1 MHRRL
6 LLLSALAAPVF
17 ALPAWAEEKKEKKQE
32 RLPTP
37 GPGERYIKLPPIP
50 LELYDRY
57 GQYHMVMIEM
67 LVLTAQEAKVSEKKI
82 SDRLRMTFNVLPYEE
97 YTKGNP
103 APMMKATALDVI
115 RKDYGEAMIHD
126 VLIAKML
133 FH

>member
-6 LLLSALAAPVF
+6 LLLSALAA
-17 ALPAWAEEKKEKKQE
+17 ALPFSLHAEEKKEKKQE

-57 GQYHMVMIEM
+57 GGYHMAMIE
-67 LVLTAQEAKVSEKKI
+67 LIVHAAQEAKVSEKKL
-82 SDRLRMTFNVLPYEE
+82 SDKIKMAFNVIPYEE

-103 APMMKATALDVI
+103 SPMMKATALDIARKEYGDTLI
-115 RKDYGEAMIHD
+115 RD

-133 FH
+133 FR